1 MEEVEP
7 FGEDEAVVYKI
18 GGRWFAVYIF
28 SRSDIFAVKCH
39 PDRAVLLRD
48 QLLAPALSAGIEDA
62 DIEE

>member
-28 SRSDIFAVKCH
+28 SRPDIFAVKCH
-39 PDRAVLLRD
+39 PDRAILLRD
-48 QLLAPALSAGIEDA
+48 QLLAALSAGIEDA
-62 DIEE
+62 NIEE